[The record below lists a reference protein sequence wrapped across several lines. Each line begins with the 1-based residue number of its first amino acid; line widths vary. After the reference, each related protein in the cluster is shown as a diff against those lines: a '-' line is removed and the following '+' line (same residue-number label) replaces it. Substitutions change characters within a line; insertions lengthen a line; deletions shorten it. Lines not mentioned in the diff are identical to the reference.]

1 MTRRTG
7 AAAASALAVLTLI
20 GGVVWTANRFTPEP
34 AAQGIEWRTPSSYP
48 STPTTSPTPSAVA
61 PSSTRPAS
69 PTDAAPEPTASRA
82 PTAEPSATETRPN
95 SKPSQT
101 ASGGLD
107 LQRTTGSTKV
117 ALTFDDGPHPV
128 WTPQILDELRAAN
141 VRATFCLVGSQAKR
155 YPELVARIVR
165 EGHTLCNH
173 SWNHEFDLG
182 KLSEDQIRDNLERT
196 NRAIRQ
202 AVPDAKIKFFRH
214 PGGNWTPAAVKVAKE
229 LGMVSL
235 HWTVDP
241 RDWERPGADAITKR
255 VVKAAKPG
263 AIVLLHDGGGD
274 RSGTLAACP
283 AIIRDLKQRY
293 GITLLS

>member
-1 MTRRTG
+1 MTRRMG
-7 AAAASALAVLTLI
+7 AVAASALAVLVLVV
-20 GGVVWTANRFTPEP
+20 GVAWAVNRFTAAPV
-34 AAQGIEWRTPSSYP
+34 AQGVEWRTPPPRP
-48 STPTTSPTPSAVA
+48 STPAAPVTPSADD
-61 PSSTRPAS
+61 PAS
-69 PTDAAPEPTASRA
+69 TQPAGPTATAPEPTASSTPA
-82 PTAEPSATETRPN
+82 PQPSASEAQPT
-95 SKPSQT
+95 SKPSKT

-107 LQRTTGSTKV
+107 LRRTTGSTKV

-128 WTPQILDELRAAN
+128 WTPKILDELRAAN
-141 VRATFCLVGSQAKR
+141 VRATFCLVGTQAKR

-173 SWNHEFDLG
+173 SWNHEFNLG

-196 NRAIRQ
+196 NQAIRQ

-241 RDWERPGADAITKR
+241 RDWERPGAAVIEQR
-255 VVKAAKPG
+255 VVENAKPG

-274 RSGTLAACP
+274 RSATLAACP
-283 AIIRDLKQRY
+283 AIIQSLKQRY
-293 GITLLS
+293 GIVLLT